1 MKAGDIL
8 SEHQSDYQASSAIVL
23 FGLPE
28 LLQCFVSGSEANQ
41 LSAVTIAMQRGLEGI
56 ALVVRALKSP
66 NPLVQQAAI
75 EQLLGCTEAIA
86 LEGLWQHFQLPD
98 LSDRDRY
105 YELQSLLAKQQ
116 WQAADDLTIALMKAI
131 ADRSNLWLRKSDL
144 QNFPQ
149 SSLVAIDRLW
159 RIYSRDRF
167 GFSIQAQL
175 WNACTAETCKPFN
188 YSRQDLCHCFGDAVG
203 WQVETYD
210 GWHVP
215 DYDFK
220 RRTKIPYDLSAPIGH
235 LPSTFALGG
244 GESQSEYDRPD
255 TESTMGFYGF
265 GRYYYTWSQD
275 SFFGHDF
282 LKDCLK
288 SILQPWSDPN
298 SLGGQEA

>member
-1 MKAGDIL
+1 MESSDIL
-8 SEHQSDYQASSAIVL
+8 SEHQLVYKASSAIVL

-28 LLQCFVSGSEANQ
+28 LLQCLVSGSEADQ
-41 LSAVTIAMQRGLEGI
+41 LSAVAIAMHRGLGGI
-56 ALVVRALKSP
+56 ALVARTLQSP
-66 NPLVQQAAI
+66 NSLVQQAAI
-75 EQLLGCTEAIA
+75 EQLLSCTEMIA
-86 LEGLWQHFQLPD
+86 LEALWQHFHLPD

-105 YELQSLLAKQQ
+105 YELQRLLAKQQ
-116 WQAADDLTIALMKAI
+116 WQAADDSTISLMKAI
-131 ADRSNLWLRKSDL
+131 ANRSNLWLRKSDL
-144 QNFPQ
+144 QDFPQ
-149 SSLVAIDRLW
+149 SSLIVIDRLW

-175 WNACTAETCKPFN
+175 WNACAAETCKPFN
-188 YSRQDLCHCFGDAVG
+188 YSRRDLCRCFGDAVG

-210 GWHVP
+210 GRHVSA
-215 DYDFK
+215 YDFK
-220 RRTKIPYDLSAPIGH
+220 RRAKIPYDLSAPIGH

-255 TESTMGFYGF
+255 TESTMGFYGL

-288 SILQPWSDPN
+288 SILQPWSNPN